1 MTPAFAFLRD
11 LNRTRP
17 TLLRVGS
24 SLSLLSVMLLGGY
37 LVSQN
42 CARAATGPQEK
53 TKALTELREAVN
65 RAANQPGEG
74 ILAGFEKKYPDSEVA
89 ALARFRRGY
98 DSYIGKNYQQ
108 AIKTLD
114 APIFAQY
121 GQLGDYAL
129 FYLGKAQNDAGQF
142 DRAQATLLQLPGKF
156 PKSLLVREAILQAGR
171 AAASARNIS
180 GVESAMKPLLDAGDG
195 GALLILANAYN
206 AAGRKEDAA
215 KTWARIPTE
224 APQSKES
231 EDVKASYTAI
241 FGAPTPNPPPDTRA
255 LLSFIDRETTD
266 PKRLQLR
273 ANREYDAK
281 RFVDASETY
290 GKLAAVNPS
299 AVQSDEAKFRYGQS
313 LYFAQ
318 KYPAAANQL
327 ANVGTKD
334 KDLHAEA
341 LFYLGEAQRKGS
353 APAYPVTVERFLSL
367 YPKNAHAGE
376 ALSTLAQW
384 SEKRGGSGGYYD
396 RLVRNYPDQKAGQQW
411 HYKRGWTLHQAGDFA
426 NAAPLLA
433 EHVALFPSSDYKGM
447 SAYWAARDYER
458 TGRQSEAKA
467 LFQAIIRRYKLGYY
481 GQMSSKRLD
490 GLKGVADPKLDPNST
505 LAKACAGIQPAR
517 PLPETIGPE
526 GDNWM
531 ERASQL
537 RIIGLA
543 DLSLGEMEEARK
555 TAPNS
560 PKVNREMARVF
571 RDRGETLRAVQTLQ
585 RAHPDYLA
593 YQADEVTR
601 EEWEIFFPLREW
613 ETIKREAKVN
623 GLDPYIVAGLIRQ
636 ESVFNP
642 NARSRANAI
651 GMMQMLPSTGRL
663 VAKKKIGNFITGDQL
678 YNPEL
683 NITLGTSYLAE
694 MYRKYGR
701 YEYAFAAY
709 NAGPGRVAQWLN
721 SLPTG
726 ELDIWVDAIPISETR
741 LYVQGVT
748 RNAAHYRRLYGE

>member
-1 MTPAFAFLRD
+1 MLV
-11 LNRTRP
+11 
-17 TLLRVGS
+17 RVGS
-24 SLSLLSVMLLGGY
+24 GLSLLTVMLLGGY
-37 LVSQN
+37 LFTRS
-42 CARAATGPQEK
+42 CASAATGPQEK
-53 TKALTELREAVN
+53 TRALTELREAVN

-98 DSYIGKNYQQ
+98 DSYTGRNYVQ
-108 AIKTLD
+108 AIKVLD
-114 APIFAQY
+114 ASLFAQHS
-121 GQLGDYAL
+121 QLGDYAL
-129 FYLGKAQNDAGQF
+129 FYLGKAQSDAGQY
-142 DRAQATLLQLPGKF
+142 DKAQATLLQLPKKF
-156 PKSLLVREAILQAGR
+156 PKSLLVRDAILQAGR
-171 AAASARNIS
+171 AAAATQNLAA
-180 GVESAMKPLLDAGDG
+180 VESNLKPLLDKGDG
-195 GALLILANAYN
+195 DALIILGKAKKEAGGPLWLSILTRIQVESPQTVETPAFKELLGVAPTDSGTPGNDVVLYLKISDPELLRTMANRNYEVK
-206 AAGRKEDAA
+206 RYVDAA
-215 KTWARIPTE
+215 SAFEK
-224 APQSKES
+224 
-231 EDVKASYTAI
+231 
-241 FGAPTPNPPPDTRA
+241 
-255 LLSFIDRETTD
+255 LS
-266 PKRLQLR
+266 
-273 ANREYDAK
+273 
-281 RFVDASETY
+281 
-290 GKLAAVNPS
+290 AANPS
-299 AVQSDEAKFRYGQS
+299 ALQSDEARFRYGVS

-327 ANVGTKD
+327 ATVSAKD
-334 KDLHAEA
+334 KELHAEA
-341 LFYLGEAQRKGS
+341 LFYQGEAQRKS
-353 APAYPVTVERFLSL
+353 NAPGYPATVERLLSL
-367 YPKNAHAGE
+367 YPKSPKAGE
-376 ALSTLAQW
+376 ALAMLAQW
-384 SEKRGGSGGYYD
+384 SEKRGGAGAYFD
-396 RLVRNYPDQKAGQQW
+396 RLVRNYPEQKVGQQW
-411 HYKRGWTLHQAGDFA
+411 HYKRGWTLHQAGDFSG
-426 NAAPLLA
+426 AAQLLT

-447 SAYWAARDYER
+447 SAYWAARDLER
-458 TGRQSEAKA
+458 TGRSSDAKA
-467 LFQAIIRRYKLGYY
+467 MYEAIIRRYKLGYY
-481 GQMSSKRLD
+481 GQMSAKRLD
-490 GLKGVADPKLDPNST
+490 SMKSVPAPKLDPNST
-505 LAKACAGIQPAR
+505 LAKACASIQPAR

-526 GDNWM
+526 GDGWM

-543 DLSLGEMEEARK
+543 DLSLAEMEEARK

-593 YQADEVTR
+593 YQNDEVTR

-613 ETIKREAKVN
+613 ETIKREAQTN

-663 VAKKKIGNFITGDQL
+663 VAKKKTGDFISGEQL
-678 YNPEL
+678 YNPTL

-726 ELDIWVDAIPISETR
+726 ELDVWVDSIPITETR

>member
-1 MTPAFAFLRD
+1 MLV
-11 LNRTRP
+11 
-17 TLLRVGS
+17 RVGS
-24 SLSLLSVMLLGGY
+24 GLSLLTVMLLGGY
-37 LVSQN
+37 LLTRN
-42 CARAATGPQEK
+42 CASAATGPQEK

-74 ILAGFEKKYPDSEVA
+74 LLAGFEKKYPESEVA

-98 DSYIGKNYQQ
+98 DAYTGRNFAQ
-108 AIKTLD
+108 AIKVLD
-114 APIFAQY
+114 DPLFAKY
-121 GQLGDYAL
+121 SQLGDYAL
-129 FYLGKAQNDAGQF
+129 FYLGKAQNDAGQY
-142 DRAQATLLQLPGKF
+142 DKAQATLLQLPGKF
-156 PKSLLVREAILQAGR
+156 PKSLLVRDAILQAGR
-171 AAASARNIS
+171 TAASTKNIAA
-180 GVESAMKPLLDAGDG
+180 VEANLKPLLDKGDG
-195 GALLILANAYN
+195 DALIILGKAKKEAGGPFWLSIVTRIQVESPQTVETPAFKELLGVAPTESGTPGKDVILFSEINDPELLQTMANRNFEVKRYV
-206 AAGRKEDAA
+206 DAA
-215 KTWARIPTE
+215 KAFE
-224 APQSKES
+224 
-231 EDVKASYTAI
+231 
-241 FGAPTPNPPPDTRA
+241 
-255 LLSFIDRETTD
+255 
-266 PKRLQLR
+266 
-273 ANREYDAK
+273 
-281 RFVDASETY
+281 
-290 GKLAAVNPS
+290 KLASANP
-299 AVQSDEAKFRYGQS
+299 AALKSDEVRFRYGVS

-327 ANVGTKD
+327 ATVSAKD
-334 KDLHAEA
+334 KELHAEA
-341 LFYLGEAQRKGS
+341 LFYQGEAQRKSS
-353 APAYPVTVERFLSL
+353 APGYPATVERLLSL
-367 YPKNAHAGE
+367 YPKSPKAGE
-376 ALSTLAQW
+376 ALAMLAQW
-384 SEKRGGSGGYYD
+384 SEKRGGAAGYYD
-396 RLVRNYPDQKAGQQW
+396 RLVRNYPEQKVGQQW

-426 NAAPLLA
+426 AAAPLLI

-447 SAYWAARDYER
+447 SAYWAARDLER
-458 TGRQSEAKA
+458 TGRSADAKA
-467 LFQAIIRRYKLGYY
+467 MYEAIIRRYKLGYY
-481 GQMSSKRLD
+481 GQMSAKRLD
-490 GLKGVADPKLDPNST
+490 SLKSVQMPKLDPNST
-505 LAKACAGIQPAR
+505 LAKACASIQPAR

-526 GDNWM
+526 GDGWM

-543 DLSLGEMEEARK
+543 DLSLAEMEEARK

-593 YQADEVTR
+593 YQGDEVTR

-613 ETIKREAKVN
+613 ETIKREAKAN

-663 VAKKKIGNFITGDQL
+663 VAKKTTGNFITGDQL
-678 YNPEL
+678 YNPTL

-726 ELDIWVDAIPISETR
+726 ELDVWVDSIPISETR

>member
-1 MTPAFAFLRD
+1 MTVVVDFIRN
-11 LNRTRP
+11 LNQSRP
-17 TLLRVGS
+17 MLVRVGS
-24 SLSLLSVMLLGGY
+24 GLSLLTVMLLGGY
-37 LVSQN
+37 LLTRN
-42 CARAATGPQEK
+42 CASAATGPQEK
-53 TKALTELREAVN
+53 TRALTELREAVN

-98 DSYIGKNYQQ
+98 DAYTGRNFAQ
-108 AIKTLD
+108 AIKLLD
-114 APIFAQY
+114 DPLFARY
-121 GQLGDYAL
+121 SQLGDYAL
-129 FYLGKAQNDAGQF
+129 YYLGKAQNDAGQY
-142 DRAQATLLQLPGKF
+142 DKAQATLLQLPGKF
-156 PKSLLVREAILQAGR
+156 PKSLLVRDAILQAGR
-171 AAASARNIS
+171 AAASTKNIAA
-180 GVESAMKPLLDAGDG
+180 VEANLKPLLDAGDG

-215 KTWARIPTE
+215 RTWARIPTE
-224 APQSKES
+224 APQVKES
-231 EDVKASYTAI
+231 EEAKTAYTAI
-241 FGAPTPNPPPDTRA
+241 FGAPTPNPTPDTKA
-255 LLSFIDRETTD
+255 LLSFIERESAD
-266 PKRLQLR
+266 AKRLQLR
-273 ANREYDAK
+273 ASREYDTR
-281 RFVDASETY
+281 RFVDASETF
-290 GKLAAVNPS
+290 GKLSAANP
-299 AVQSDEAKFRYGQS
+299 AALQSDEARFRYGVS

-327 ANVGTKD
+327 ATVSAKD
-334 KDLHAEA
+334 KELHAEA
-341 LFYLGEAQRKGS
+341 LFYQGEAQRKSS
-353 APAYPVTVERFLSL
+353 APGYPATVERLLSL
-367 YPKNAHAGE
+367 YPKSPKAGE
-376 ALSTLAQW
+376 ALAMMAQW
-384 SEKRGGSGGYYD
+384 SEKRGGAAGYFD
-396 RLVRNYPDQKAGQQW
+396 RLVRNYPEQKVGQQW
-411 HYKRGWTLHQAGDFA
+411 HYKRGWTLHQAGDFSG
-426 NAAPLLA
+426 AAQLLT

-447 SAYWAARDYER
+447 SAYWAARDMER
-458 TGRQSEAKA
+458 TGRSSDAKA
-467 LFQAIIRRYKLGYY
+467 MYEAIIRRYKLGYY
-481 GQMSSKRLD
+481 GQMSARRLD
-490 GLKGVADPKLDPNST
+490 SMKSVPAPKLDPNST
-505 LAKACAGIQPAR
+505 LAKACASIQPAR

-526 GDNWM
+526 GDGWM

-543 DLSLGEMEEARK
+543 DLSLAEMEEARK

-593 YQADEVTR
+593 YQNDEVTR

-613 ETIKREAKVN
+613 ETIKRESQVN

-663 VAKKKIGNFITGDQL
+663 VAKKKTGEFISGEQL
-678 YNPEL
+678 YNPTL

-726 ELDIWVDAIPISETR
+726 ELDVWVDSIPISETR